1 MGGRG
6 SFSGLG
12 QTIDE
17 VLGVQEGSGKID
29 EIPID
34 GFKTLEQSENIIR
47 KRNKEV
53 LIVFDKEGKAVK
65 AYQGDRHSVS
75 FPISEAKKWKGLTVT
90 HNHPKG
96 WEGFGGTFS
105 WADMSNATVY
115 EFGSHRAVGCG
126 QGEKNYILKAGKS
139 ARPMDFNRRIA
150 ADIPWLKDKM
160 KEAVAEVKKEYN
172 HGVNNGKFKNYG
184 HAIHVA
190 RQKSVGVLNSY
201 YRDTAEQYGYTYRT
215 QK

>member
-12 QTIDE
+12 KTIDE
-17 VLGVQEGSGKID
+17 VLGMNEGKGKVEEIDSGKFGNLT
-29 EIPID
+29 E
-34 GFKTLEQSENIIR
+34 TENIIR
-47 KRNKEV
+47 RKRREV
-53 LIVFDKEGKAVK
+53 LVVFDKDGRAIK
-65 AYQGDRHSVS
+65 AYQGDSTSVS
-75 FPISEAKKWKGLTVT
+75 FPVSEAQKWQGLTVT

-105 WADMSNATVY
+105 YADMRNATVY

-126 QGEKNYILKAGKS
+126 QGEKNYILTAGKD
-139 ARPMDFNRRIA
+139 AKPMAFNRRIA
-150 ADIPWLKDKM
+150 ADIPWLQTKM
-160 KEAVAEVKKEYN
+160 KEEVARVKTEYK
-172 HGVNNGKFKNYG
+172 NGKYKNYG

-201 YRDTAEQYGYTYRT
+201 YRETAEQYGYIYRT

>member
-12 QTIDE
+12 RTIDE
-17 VLGVQEGSGKID
+17 MLGITNGKGKVA
-29 EIPID
+29 EI
-34 GFKTLEQSENIIR
+34 GVEKFNNLEQTENIIR
-47 KRNKEV
+47 NRKKEV
-53 LIVFDKEGKAVK
+53 MVVFDSEGKAIK
-65 AYQGDRHSVS
+65 AYQGDRHSVA
-75 FPISEAKKWKGLTVT
+75 FPVAEAKKWKGYTVT

-105 WADMSNATVY
+105 FADMSNATVY

-126 QGEKNYILKAGKS
+126 QGEKNYILKAGKD
-139 ARPMDFNRRIA
+139 AKPMDFNRRIA
-150 ADIPWLKDKM
+150 ADIPWLRNNM
-160 KEAVAEVKKEYN
+160 KEVVSKVKEEYQK
-172 HGVNNGKFKNYG
+172 GEYKNYG

-201 YRDTAEQYGYTYRT
+201 YRETAEQYGYIYRA

>member
-12 QTIDE
+12 RTIDE
-17 VLGVQEGSGKID
+17 VLGNPNGKGKCTEID
-29 EIPID
+29 VEK
-34 GFKTLEQSENIIR
+34 FKTLDQTENIIR
-47 KRNKEV
+47 KRKREV
-53 LIVFDKEGKAVK
+53 LVVFDTDGKAIK
-65 AYQGDRHSVS
+65 AYQGDSHSVA
-75 FPISEAKKWKGLTVT
+75 FPVSEAQKWKGLTVT

-105 WADMSNATVY
+105 FADMSNATVF

-126 QGEKNYILKAGKS
+126 QGEKNYILKTGKN

-150 ADIPWLKDKM
+150 ADIPWLRESM
-160 KEAVAEVKKEYN
+160 KEVVQKVKEEYKK
-172 HGVNNGKFKNYG
+172 GEYKNYG

-190 RQKSVGVLNSY
+190 RQKSVGMLNSY
-201 YRDTAEQYGYTYRT
+201 YRETAEQYGYIYRA

>member
-6 SFSGLG
+6 SFSGLEK
-12 QTIDE
+12 TIDD
-17 VLGVQEGSGKID
+17 VLGIHEEKGTVKEIDLGQFGSLT
-29 EIPID
+29 E
-34 GFKTLEQSENIIR
+34 TENTIR
-47 KRNKEV
+47 SRKKEV
-53 LIVFDKEGKAVK
+53 LVVFDKSGRAIK
-65 AYQGDRHSVS
+65 AYQGGTHSVA
-75 FPISEAKKWKGLTVT
+75 FPVAEAEKWKGLTVT

-105 WADMSNATVY
+105 WADMSNATVF

-126 QGEKNYILKAGKS
+126 QGEKNYVLQAGKD
-139 ARPMDFNRRIA
+139 AKPMAFNRRIA
-150 ADIPWLKDKM
+150 SDIPWLEEKM
-160 KEAVAEVKKEYN
+160 KEEVRNVKEQYKSGSKEY
-172 HGVNNGKFKNYG
+172 KNYG

-201 YRDTAEQYGYTYRT
+201 YRETAEQYGYIYRT